1 MMVPLARKTLLHE
14 WRRYLP
20 AALAVAFTGVLLLMQ
35 AALVMGIFGGASVYV
50 NQSGGDLWV
59 GYPGTQ
65 TIELGRPIPS
75 DTEFALLLDPG
86 VRKVEPFRWVD
97 GDWRGAAHRG
107 HLSVYV
113 SGIDTRAD
121 GLMFAHALTADL
133 RQRLQEPGA
142 VIVDRAD
149 LPKLGLAVGGR
160 ASINGRRVRIV
171 GATSGLRAL
180 GGVNVLTSLATAQRL
195 DIDNSGSNNLDPN
208 AVAYYVIALRDP
220 LQSSAVQLRLQPHS
234 RIKRYQ
240 VWTRTALARRAVLF
254 WLLESGAG
262 LGVLFLAAVVLVVG
276 AVITSQTLMGAVAG
290 SVREYAALQALGVG
304 FAALRRIVL
313 AQAAWVGLFGLLL
326 GGAIS
331 VLATMLAR
339 SQDVPMRLDALTM
352 LVCCAMVMLI
362 ALLSGLMALRV
373 LRNADPALL
382 LR

>member
-1 MMVPLARKTLLHE
+1 MVPLARKTLLHE

-20 AALAVAFTGVLLLMQ
+20 AAVAVAFTGLLLLMQ

-65 TIELGRPIPS
+65 TIELGRPIPP
-75 DTEFALLLDPG
+75 DTEFVLLMDPAVG
-86 VRKVEPFRWVD
+86 KVEPFRWID
-97 GDWRGAAHRG
+97 GDWRTATNRG

-113 SGIDTRAD
+113 SGIDARAD
-121 GLMFAHALTADL
+121 GLMFAHALSVDL
-133 RQRLQEPGA
+133 RQRLQEPGG

-149 LPKLGLAVGGR
+149 LSKLGVAVGGH
-160 ASINGRRVRIV
+160 ANLNGQRVHVV

-180 GGVNVLTSLATAQRL
+180 GGVNVLTSLATARRL
-195 DIDNSGSNNLDPN
+195 DLDNPASS
-208 AVAYYVIALRDP
+208 AVAYYVVALRDP
-220 LQSSAVQLRLQPHS
+220 GQAAAVQQRLQPHS
-234 RIKRYQ
+234 RIQRYQ
-240 VWTRTALARRAVLF
+240 VWTRSALARRAVLY

-262 LGVLFLAAVVLVVG
+262 LGVLFLAAVVFVVG

-304 FAALRRIVL
+304 LAALRRIVL

-326 GGAIS
+326 GGVIS
-331 VLATMLAR
+331 VLATALAH
-339 SQDVPMRLDALTM
+339 SQDVPVQLD
-352 LVCCAMVMLI
+352 LVTVLACSVMVMAI
-362 ALLSGLMALRV
+362 ALLSGLIALRV